1 MMTFDGVS
9 HLPELDEVFAQHH
22 TAHHCFPTKRQ
33 NAVNFA
39 KSKVEGQGDANF
51 DAVGSLTRLMES
63 ADLT

>member
-1 MMTFDGVS
+1 MIFDEVS
-9 HLPELDEVFAQHH
+9 HLPELDEVFAQRH

-51 DAVGSLTRLMES
+51 DAVGSLAGQMES
-63 ADLT
+63 ADMA